1 VVVVVLFCPNFLLV
15 CLVCPFLGSFNLII
29 IPKNRS
35 NFNGGGLKLVDFGAK
50 KRENFNMRI
59 YRKKRSWTDDQLKIA
74 VKDSTNYRQVILKL
88 GLKPA
93 GGNYDQVKKYISE
106 LKLDAKHFN
115 GKGWSKGKKGI
126 GKPRIALRDIL
137 KRGTYFQSYKLK
149 KRLFKAGVRY
159 KWCEECGWEK
169 RTVDGYLPLELD
181 HINGDKYDNRLE
193 NLRILCPNCH
203 SLKPTHRGR
212 NKLNAH

>member
-1 VVVVVLFCPNFLLV
+1 M
-15 CLVCPFLGSFNLII
+15 
-29 IPKNRS
+29 RS
-35 NFNGGGLKLVDFGAK
+35 Y
-50 KRENFNMRI
+50 KR
-59 YRKKRSWTDDQLKIA
+59 KRRWTIKQLKEA
-74 VKDSTNYRQVILKL
+74 VTSSYSYRQVIQKL
-88 GLKPA
+88 GLVPA

-106 LKLDAKHFN
+106 CNLDVSHFR

-137 KRGTYFQSYKLK
+137 KRGTYFQSFKLK
-149 KRLFKAGVRY
+149 KRLFIAGVKY

-181 HINGDKYDNRLE
+181 HINGDKYDNRLD

-203 SLKPTHRGR
+203 SLKATHRGR
-212 NKLNAH
+212 NISKVH